1 MAVRVPLELKG
12 PAGTVRTSAVLNGG
26 FEVPEPHLL
35 LPAGCAESVL
45 GDYARGAQR
54 EELEAAGGDV
64 TLLRSA
70 EQVVGRVCVADRI
83 GPSVDFR
90 VFVSSADTEVLVSD
104 GGIDALGL
112 RVESFVPGRWRFA
125 DEKQIRGTA
134 APAYW

>member
-12 PAGTVRTSAVLNGG
+12 PAGIVRTSAVLNGG

-35 LPAGCAESVL
+35 LPARCAEAVL
-45 GDYARGAQR
+45 GDYTRGATE
-54 EELEAAGGDV
+54 EELEAAGGEV
-64 TLLRSA
+64 TLLHSA
-70 EQVVGRVCVADRI
+70 EHVAGRVSAADRA

-125 DEKQIRGTA
+125 DETKIHGTE
-134 APAYW
+134 APEYW